1 MATSTG
7 VTFARQTLE
16 LTSAAY
22 SPTIHS
28 CAKHIWT
35 GKVIKIYRHNLINFK
50 QAKDKSCLC
59 SLNLNVI
66 L

>member
-22 SPTIHS
+22 SSSIHS
-28 CAKHIWT
+28 CAKRIWT
-35 GKVIKIYRHNLINFK
+35 GKVIKIYRGNIINSK
-50 QAKDKSCLC
+50 QTKDKSCLC

>member
-16 LTSAAY
+16 LTSTAY
-22 SPTIHS
+22 SSIHS

-35 GKVIKIYRHNLINFK
+35 GKVIKIYRGNLINSK
-50 QAKDKSCLC
+50 QTKDKSCLC